1 MIKMLGGVFI
11 ILSLLGCQSDEV
23 EDKRPVVTRVIDGD
37 TLIVSPN
44 GIERRIRLIGVD
56 AKEMKTPTRDCA
68 ERAKRDVEDI
78 ALGKHVSLVSGPR
91 DTDRYGR
98 WLRYVYVGET
108 DIGLKLIDDGL
119 ADARYDSRDGY
130 AKHPKEKMY
139 HDADEHYP
147 NVC

>member
-11 ILSLLGCQSDEV
+11 TLSLLGCQSDEV

-91 DTDRYGR
+91 HTDRYGR
-98 WLRYVYVGET
+98 WLRYVNQRPYLSVSLGPDT
-108 DIGLKLIDDGL
+108 
-119 ADARYDSRDGY
+119 
-130 AKHPKEKMY
+130 
-139 HDADEHYP
+139 
-147 NVC
+147 